1 MTEIIRTLS
10 DAHLTQPSVITIG
23 SFDGVHRGHAY
34 LIQAV
39 IGHAREQNAAS
50 VVVTLNPHPRLVLRP
65 DAPLQLLSTLEER
78 VALLALQ
85 GLDYVVVFPFSLEQ
99 SKLRAREFV
108 ELLRNHLNMVE
119 LVCGPNFA
127 LGYKREGTIPVLE
140 DLGKEFGF
148 TVTVVE
154 PQAFQEGM
162 ISSTRVRDLVA
173 SGSVTEAATLLGRY
187 PMLRGIVVH
196 GDHRGRELGFPTA
209 NLEVPDKKLIPANG
223 IYAVRVRLGNEWHN
237 GAASIG
243 IRPTFGG
250 GKRLVEI
257 FILDFSRW
265 IYGEELEVYFIERLR
280 DEEKF
285 DSIQALL
292 DQMARDVQNA
302 RDILERLN
310 VGAPRVGDETRNEKR
325 EMGNGNRKT

>member
-10 DAHLTQPSVITIG
+10 DAHLTQPGVITIG
-23 SFDGVHRGHAY
+23 SFDGVHRGHAH
-34 LIQAV
+34 LIQIV
-39 IGHAREQNAAS
+39 LEHAREKNAAS
-50 VVVTLNPHPRLVLRP
+50 IVVTLNPHPRLVLRP
-65 DAPLQLLSTLEER
+65 DSTMQLLSTLDER
-78 VALLALQ
+78 VELLAQQ

-108 ELLRNHLNMVE
+108 ELLRNHLNIVE

-127 LGYKREGTIPVLE
+127 LGYKREGTIPILE
-140 DLGKEFGF
+140 ELGKEFGF

-154 PQAFQEGM
+154 PEAFQDGI
-162 ISSTRVRDLVA
+162 ISSTRARELVG
-173 SGSVTEAATLLGRY
+173 SGEVAEAAILLGRY

-250 GKRLVEI
+250 GRRLVEI
-257 FILDFSRW
+257 FVLDFARW
-265 IYGEELEVYFIERLR
+265 IYGEELQVYFVARLR

-285 DSIQALL
+285 DNVDALL
-292 DQMARDVQNA
+292 VQMARDVENA
-302 RDILERLN
+302 RGILGKLGTGEPQVMASN
-310 VGAPRVGDETRNEKR
+310 
-325 EMGNGNRKT
+325 

>member
-1 MTEIIRTLS
+1 MHSELCIHPMTEIIRTLS
-10 DAHLTQPSVITIG
+10 DIHLTQPSVITIG
-23 SFDGVHRGHAY
+23 SFDGVHRGHA
-34 LIQAV
+34 LLLQTV
-39 IGHAREQNAAS
+39 IAHAREKNAAS
-50 VVVTLNPHPRLVLRP
+50 VVVTLNPHPKLALRP
-65 DAPLQLLSTLEER
+65 DSNLELLSTLEER
-78 VALLALQ
+78 LKLLAQQ
-85 GLDYVVVFPFSLEQ
+85 GVDYVIVFPFSLEQ

-108 ELLRNHLNMVE
+108 ELLRNHLNLVE

-127 LGYKREGTIPVLE
+127 LGYKREGTIPVLR
-140 DLGKEFGF
+140 DLGQEFGF
-148 TVTVVE
+148 VVTVVTPRE
-154 PQAFQEGM
+154 FTEGV

-173 SGSVTEAATLLGRY
+173 NGEVKQAAELLGHF

-209 NLEVPDKKLIPANG
+209 NLQVPEHKLIPANG
-223 IYAVRVRLGNEWHN
+223 IYAVRVRLGDEWHD

-257 FILDFSRW
+257 FMFDFTRW
-265 IYGEELEVYFIERLR
+265 IYGEELEVFFIERLR

-292 DQMARDVQNA
+292 EQMTHDVENARAILKTLNQGEPLVRRDV
-302 RDILERLN
+302 
-310 VGAPRVGDETRNEKR
+310 
-325 EMGNGNRKT
+325 

>member
-10 DAHLTQPSVITIG
+10 DANLTQPSVITIG
-23 SFDGVHRGHAY
+23 SFDGVHRGHSR
-34 LIQAV
+34 LIQTV
-39 IGHAREQNAAS
+39 VEHAREKNAAS
-50 VVVTLNPHPRLVLRP
+50 IVVTLNPHPRLVLRP
-65 DAPLQLLSTLEER
+65 DSPMQLLSTLEER
-78 VALLALQ
+78 IELLAQQ

-108 ELLRNHLNMVE
+108 QLLRNHLHIVE

-127 LGYKREGTIPVLE
+127 LGYKREGTLAVLR
-140 DLGKEFGF
+140 DLGQEFGF
-148 TVTVVE
+148 TVTVVDPHE
-154 PQAFQEGM
+154 FQDGI
-162 ISSTRVRDLVA
+162 ISSTRVRDLVTNGDIA
-173 SGSVTEAATLLGRY
+173 QATTLLGRY
-187 PMLRGIVVH
+187 PMLRGVVVH
-196 GDHRGRELGFPTA
+196 GDHRGRELGYPTA

-223 IYAVRVRLGNEWHN
+223 IYAVRVRLGNEWHD

-257 FILDFSRW
+257 FILDFARW
-265 IYGEELEVYFIERLR
+265 IYGEELQVYFIERLR

-292 DQMARDVQNA
+292 DQMALDVQNA
-302 RDILERLN
+302 RTILKTLN
-310 VGAPRVGDETRNEKR
+310 QGEPRVKR
-325 EMGNGNRKT
+325 QP

>member
-10 DAHLTQPSVITIG
+10 DAHLSQPSVITIG
-23 SFDGVHRGHAY
+23 SFDGVHRGHAH
-34 LIQAV
+34 LLQTV
-39 IGHAREQNAAS
+39 IAHAREKNAGS
-50 VVVTLNPHPRLVLRP
+50 IVVTLNPHPRLVLRP
-65 DAPLQLLSTLEER
+65 DSPMQLLSTLDER
-78 VALLALQ
+78 VELLAQQ

-108 ELLRNHLNMVE
+108 ELLRNHLHIIE

-127 LGYKREGTIPVLE
+127 LGYKREGTIPVLQ
-140 DLGKEFGF
+140 DLGQEFGF

-154 PQAFQEGM
+154 PHQFQDGI
-162 ISSTRVRDLVA
+162 ISSTRVRELVA
-173 SGSVTEAATLLGRY
+173 NGDVTQATALLGRH
-187 PMLRGIVVH
+187 PMLRGVVVH
-196 GDHRGRELGFPTA
+196 GDHRGRELGYPTA

-223 IYAVRVRLGNEWHN
+223 IYAVRVRLGNEWHD
-237 GAASIG
+237 GAASVG
-243 IRPTFGG
+243 VRPTFGG

-292 DQMARDVQNA
+292 DQMALDVQNA
-302 RDILERLN
+302 RAILKN
-310 VGAPRVGDETRNEKR
+310 VNVNDESLRRN
-325 EMGNGNRKT
+325 

>member
-10 DAHLTQPSVITIG
+10 DAHLTRPAVITIG
-23 SFDGVHRGHAY
+23 SFDGVHRGHAD
-34 LIQAV
+34 LLETVIVHAQA
-39 IGHAREQNAAS
+39 RNAAS
-50 VVVTLNPHPRLVLRP
+50 IVVTLNPHPRLVLRP
-65 DAPLQLLSTLEER
+65 DAPMQLLSTLDEKLE
-78 VALLALQ
+78 LLSQQ

-108 ELLRNHLNMVE
+108 ELLHNHLNLVE

-127 LGYKREGTIPVLE
+127 LGYKREGTLPVLKE
-140 DLGKEFGF
+140 LGQEFGF
-148 TVTVVE
+148 TVTVVSPRE
-154 PQAFQEGM
+154 FENGI
-162 ISSTRVRDLVA
+162 ISSTRVRELVA
-173 SGSVTEAATLLGRY
+173 EGHMGQAAGMLGRY
-187 PMLRGIVVH
+187 PMLRGVVVH
-196 GDHRGRELGFPTA
+196 GDHRGRELGYPTA

-223 IYAVRVRLGNEWHN
+223 IYAVRVRLGNEWLD

-257 FILDFSRW
+257 FILDFTRW

-285 DSIQALL
+285 DNIQALL
-292 DQMARDVQNA
+292 DQMALDVVNA
-302 RDILERLN
+302 RAILGRLN
-310 VGAPRVGDETRNEKR
+310 AGEPQMESAQQLT
-325 EMGNGNRKT
+325 

>member
-10 DAHLTQPSVITIG
+10 DAQITQPSVVTIG
-23 SFDGVHRGHAY
+23 SFDGLHRGHAR
-34 LIQAV
+34 LIQTV
-39 IGHAREQNAAS
+39 TEHAAEKHAAS

-65 DAPLQLLSTLEER
+65 DSPMLLLSTLEER
-78 VALLALQ
+78 LALLANQ

-99 SKLRAREFV
+99 SRLRAREFI
-108 ELLRNHLNMVE
+108 ELLKNHLNLIE

-127 LGYKREGTIPVLE
+127 LGYKREGTIPVLQ
-140 DLGKEFGF
+140 DLGAEFGF
-148 TVTVVE
+148 TITVVE
-154 PQAFQEGM
+154 PESMQDGV

-173 SGSVTEAATLLGRY
+173 QGNVAEASELLGRY
-187 PMLRGIVVH
+187 PMLQGIVIH

-223 IYAVRVRLGNEWHN
+223 IYAVRVRLGSEWYD

-243 IRPTFGG
+243 VRPTFGG

-257 FILDFSRW
+257 FILDFTRW
-265 IYGEELEVYFIERLR
+265 IYGEELQVFFVERLR
-280 DEEKF
+280 EELKF

-292 DQMARDVQNA
+292 DQMTLDVQNTRGILA
-302 RDILERLN
+302 RFPPGEPQVTQQTLN
-310 VGAPRVGDETRNEKR
+310 HAVR
-325 EMGNGNRKT
+325 GN

>member
-10 DAHLTQPSVITIG
+10 DVHLTQPSVITIG
-23 SFDGVHRGHAY
+23 SFDGVHRGHAH
-34 LIQAV
+34 LIQTV
-39 IGHAREQNAAS
+39 LEHAHAKKAAS

-65 DAPLQLLSTLEER
+65 DSPLQLLSTLDER
-78 VALLALQ
+78 VDLLAQQ

-108 ELLRNHLNMVE
+108 ELLRNHLNIIE
-119 LVCGPNFA
+119 LVCGPHFV

-140 DLGKEFGF
+140 SLGKEFGF
-148 TVTVVE
+148 SVSVVE
-154 PQAFQEGM
+154 PHQFEDGI
-162 ISSTRVRDLVA
+162 ISSTRVRELVA
-173 SGSVTEAATLLGRY
+173 NGAVSLAAQLLGHY
-187 PMLRGIVVH
+187 PMLKGIVVH

-223 IYAVRVRLGNEWHN
+223 IYAVRVRLGNEWHD
-237 GAASIG
+237 GAASVG

-257 FILDFSRW
+257 FILDFGRW
-265 IYGEELEVYFIERLR
+265 IYGEELQVYFIERLR

-285 DSIQALL
+285 DSITALL
-292 DQMARDVQNA
+292 EQMGQDVVNA
-302 RDILERLN
+302 RAILKKLN
-310 VGAPRVGDETRNEKR
+310 AGAPKVG
-325 EMGNGNRKT
+325 

>member
-1 MTEIIRTLS
+1 MHSGMTEIIRI
-10 DAHLTQPSVITIG
+10 LTETHFTKPSVLTIG
-23 SFDGVHRGHAY
+23 SFDGVHRGHAH
-34 LIQAV
+34 LIKTVEA
-39 IGHAREQNAAS
+39 HARARNAAS
-50 VVVTLNPHPRLVLRP
+50 VLITLNPHPKLVLRP
-65 DAPLQLLSTLEER
+65 DSNLKLLSTLDER
-78 VALLALQ
+78 LELLAQQ

-108 ELLRNHLNMVE
+108 ELLRRHLNMVE

-127 LGYKREGTIPVLE
+127 LGYKREGTIPVLRE
-140 DLGKEFGF
+140 LGAEMGF

-154 PQAFQEGM
+154 PREFQEGI

-173 SGSVTEAATLLGRY
+173 RGEVGAAARLLGRF

-209 NLEVPDKKLIPANG
+209 NLDLPEQKLIPANG
-223 IYAVRVRLGNEWHN
+223 IYAVRVRLGDEWYN

-243 IRPTFGG
+243 VRPTFGG

-257 FILDFSRW
+257 HILDFARW
-265 IYGEELEVYFIERLR
+265 IYGEELEVFFIERLR

-285 DSIQALL
+285 DSVQALL
-292 DQMARDVQNA
+292 EQMTRDVANA
-302 RDILERLN
+302 RALTAHFPNGE
-310 VGAPRVGDETRNEKR
+310 PRVDFAAAPSNPAT
-325 EMGNGNRKT
+325 